1 MLLKDL
7 MDKIKFYF
15 IKTILK
21 IKKSNSEKIIYYLKH
36 EDMFFKKFNKKE
48 KILIEYGSVLEL
60 LKICDKI
67 EELKKKKDVNILP
80 KIPEDT
86 DIYTLELFYSFENS
100 YIENIREINSLLL
113 KKILDVY
120 QIDKEFVRIDY
131 KFFSKSIQPHI
142 IVLEKYL
149 NTLFN
154 SV

>member
-7 MDKIKFYF
+7 VDKAKFYF
-15 IKTILK
+15 IKTILR
-21 IKKSNSEKIIYYLKH
+21 IKKNNSEKIIYYLKH

-48 KILIEYGSVLEL
+48 KILIEYDSVLDL
-60 LKICDKI
+60 LKVCDKI

-80 KIPEDT
+80 KIPDET

-113 KKILDVY
+113 KRILDVY
-120 QIDKEFVRIDY
+120 QIDKEFIEIDY

-149 NTLFN
+149 NTIFK